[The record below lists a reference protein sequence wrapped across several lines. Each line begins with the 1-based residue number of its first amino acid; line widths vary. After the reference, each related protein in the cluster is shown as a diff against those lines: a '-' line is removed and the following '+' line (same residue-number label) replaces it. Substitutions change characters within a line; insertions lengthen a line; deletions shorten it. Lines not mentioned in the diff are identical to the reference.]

1 MQVDDYDEADRH
13 KVNPPIEVESAMWS
27 ASGTLDWWV
36 KERGKWLGRVR
47 GQDGRQKCAVKTVV
61 RSGSKLLIFVRRKRA
76 DSRGLSLSFV
86 VRRVFTQCRIR
97 LSEWI
102 ISLLRFDMQLRAFLS
117 FH

>member
-1 MQVDDYDEADRH
+1 MTTTKQDRH
-13 KVNPPIEVESAMWS
+13 EVNPPIEVESATWS

-36 KERGKWLGRVR
+36 KERESGWVG
-47 GQDGRQKCAVKTVV
+47 CAVKTVV

-102 ISLLRFDMQLRAFLS
+102 ISLLRFDMHLRAFLS

>member
-13 KVNPPIEVESAMWS
+13 EVNPPIEVESATWS

-47 GQDGRQKCAVKTVV
+47 GQDGRQKWV
-61 RSGSKLLIFVRRKRA
+61 KLLIFVRRKRA

-102 ISLLRFDMQLRAFLS
+102 ISLLRFDMHLRAFLS